1 MVPNTISKFYTNPRS
16 CQLTTADED
25 AKVYWLLP
33 SFLIYALAFGGVIV
47 PKLELILALRCKEYL
62 ANEELMNPTHHNHT
76 AIMYGGENNECRI
89 PEVQQ
94 LVSNFMLYASLVGGI
109 LSAITSPKL
118 GALSDRY
125 GRTRMMACT
134 SIGMVIGEI
143 ITIIAATYPETV
155 SVWWILL
162 GYACDGFCGSFT
174 AGMAITNAYA
184 SDCTAP
190 SRRSVAFAY
199 FQGCLFTGIAFGP
212 IISGYI
218 VKYTG
223 SLISIFY
230 VVLIA
235 HSLFLF
241 TLLAVIPESLTKERQ
256 MAAREKSL
264 SVGKAE
270 VAARKQR
277 DADALTYWGVDW
289 IQVITNVKNVYGLF
303 TPLSILWPTGEGT
316 NTAVRRNLVFLAA
329 VDTTM
334 FGVAMGSMSI
344 TIIYCKYMYGW
355 DTLQS
360 SVFISSVN
368 ISRVS
373 CLLIL
378 LPVVTRLV
386 RGKPGSR
393 VQQNTGCDQLDLWS
407 IRTALIF
414 DISGYI
420 GYTLSRSG
428 NVMILSGVLAAVGGI
443 GSPTLQSSLTKH
455 VPEDRTGQLLGAVG
469 LLHALARIV
478 SPVIFNTIYTHTVAT
493 FPQTVFIC
501 LAATFGIGFV
511 LSWFIRPNGEHSC
524 HVQESFLEQSTDHT
538 SSTF

>member
-1 MVPNTISKFYTNPRS
+1 
-16 CQLTTADED
+16 
-25 AKVYWLLP
+25 
-33 SFLIYALAFGGVIV
+33 
-47 PKLELILALRCKEYL
+47 
-62 ANEELMNPTHHNHT
+62 
-76 AIMYGGENNECRI
+76 
-89 PEVQQ
+89 
-94 LVSNFMLYASLVGGI
+94 MLYASLVGGI

-134 SIGMVIGEI
+134 SVGMVIGEI
-143 ITIIAATYPETV
+143 LTIVAATYPETV
-155 SVWWILL
+155 SVWWILV

-190 SRRSVAFAY
+190 TRRSVAFAY

-212 IISGYI
+212 ILSGYI

-230 VVLIA
+230 VVLVA
-235 HSLFLF
+235 HSFFLF
-241 TLLAVIPESLTKERQ
+241 TLLAIIPESLTKERQ
-256 MAAREKSL
+256 MAAREKSI

-277 DADALTYWGVDW
+277 VADAALTYWGVDW
-289 IQVITNVKNVYGLF
+289 VQVVANLQNGYGLF
-303 TPLSILWPTGEGT
+303 TPLSILWATWPTVEGT
-316 NTAVRRNLVFLAA
+316 NTAVRRNLVLLAA
-329 VDTTM
+329 VDTIM

-378 LPVVTRLV
+378 LPLATRLV

-393 VQQNTGCDQLDLWS
+393 VQKNTGCDQLDLWS

-414 DISGYI
+414 DIAGYI

-428 NVMILSGVLAAVGGI
+428 NLMILSGVLAAVGGI

-455 VPEDRTGQLLGAVG
+455 VPEDRTGQLLGAIG
-469 LLHALARIV
+469 LLHALARVV
-478 SPVIFNTIYTHTVAT
+478 SPVIFNTIYSKTVGT

-501 LAATFGIGFV
+501 LASTFGIAFV
-511 LSWFIRPNGEHSC
+511 LSWFIRPNGKILP
-524 HVQESFLEQSTDHT
+524 SFVEGDLFFWGELTNQAH
-538 SSTF
+538 STF